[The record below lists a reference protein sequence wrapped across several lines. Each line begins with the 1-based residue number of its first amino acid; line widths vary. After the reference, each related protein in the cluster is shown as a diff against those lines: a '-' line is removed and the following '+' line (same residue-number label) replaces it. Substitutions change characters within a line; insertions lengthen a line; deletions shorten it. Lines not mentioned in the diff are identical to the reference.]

1 MVKNEKL
8 TSVKITQP
16 LFDKFKMACLEDN
29 FSFKKLADRA
39 IFLCDAVSS
48 HLGWHRLRNYHR
60 GSRTTWFSRRIAD
73 HRVADHHYRL
83 DDRTAQSRERKSQPD
98 RPVGPL

>member
-1 MVKNEKL
+1 MTKEEKL

-39 IFLCDAVSS
+39 IFLYLTDVEFRDKV
-48 HLGWHRLRNYHR
+48 HRINNIKLR
-60 GSRTTWFSRRIAD
+60 
-73 HRVADHHYRL
+73 
-83 DDRTAQSRERKSQPD
+83 K
-98 RPVGPL
+98 

>member
-1 MVKNEKL
+1 MTKEEKL

-39 IFLCDAVSS
+39 IFLYLTDEEFKKQV
-48 HLGWHRLRNYHR
+48 HKINNIKL
-60 GSRTTWFSRRIAD
+60 
-73 HRVADHHYRL
+73 
-83 DDRTAQSRERKSQPD
+83 K
-98 RPVGPL
+98 

>member
-1 MVKNEKL
+1 MTKEEKL

-39 IFLCDAVSS
+39 IFLYLTDKDFRDKI
-48 HLGWHRLRNYHR
+48 HKQNN
-60 GSRTTWFSRRIAD
+60 IKI
-73 HRVADHHYRL
+73 
-83 DDRTAQSRERKSQPD
+83 RK
-98 RPVGPL
+98 

>member
-1 MVKNEKL
+1 MIKNEKL

-39 IFLCDAVSS
+39 IYLYLTDNDFKQQV
-48 HLGWHRLRNYHR
+48 HKINNVK
-60 GSRTTWFSRRIAD
+60 I
-73 HRVADHHYRL
+73 
-83 DDRTAQSRERKSQPD
+83 K
-98 RPVGPL
+98 

>member
-1 MVKNEKL
+1 MVKQEKL

-39 IFLCDAVSS
+39 IFLYLTDK
-48 HLGWHRLRNYHR
+48 
-60 GSRTTWFSRRIAD
+60 TF
-73 HRVADHHYRL
+73 
-83 DDRTAQSRERKSQPD
+83 REKIHKQNNISIKNK
-98 RPVGPL
+98 

>member
-1 MVKNEKL
+1 MTKEEKL

-39 IFLCDAVSS
+39 IFLYLTDKDFRDKV
-48 HLGWHRLRNYHR
+48 HRINNIKLR
-60 GSRTTWFSRRIAD
+60 
-73 HRVADHHYRL
+73 
-83 DDRTAQSRERKSQPD
+83 K
-98 RPVGPL
+98 

>member
-1 MVKNEKL
+1 MGNVNIVLHFYNSYIFIYRYIIKVMAKDEKL

-39 IFLCDAVSS
+39 IFLYLTDKEFKQQV
-48 HLGWHRLRNYHR
+48 HKINNVK
-60 GSRTTWFSRRIAD
+60 I
-73 HRVADHHYRL
+73 
-83 DDRTAQSRERKSQPD
+83 K
-98 RPVGPL
+98 

>member
-1 MVKNEKL
+1 MNIVLRFYNSYIFIYRYIIKVMTKEEKL

-39 IFLCDAVSS
+39 IYLYLTDKDFRDKLHKINS
-48 HLGWHRLRNYHR
+48 
-60 GSRTTWFSRRIAD
+60 IKIK
-73 HRVADHHYRL
+73 
-83 DDRTAQSRERKSQPD
+83 Q
-98 RPVGPL
+98 

>member
-1 MVKNEKL
+1 MTKEEKL

-39 IFLCDAVSS
+39 IFLYLTDKDFRDKI
-48 HLGWHRLRNYHR
+48 HKQNNI
-60 GSRTTWFSRRIAD
+60 RI
-73 HRVADHHYRL
+73 
-83 DDRTAQSRERKSQPD
+83 KK
-98 RPVGPL
+98 

>member
-1 MVKNEKL
+1 MIKEEKL

-39 IFLCDAVSS
+39 IYLYLTDKDFKQQVHKINNVKL
-48 HLGWHRLRNYHR
+48 
-60 GSRTTWFSRRIAD
+60 
-73 HRVADHHYRL
+73 
-83 DDRTAQSRERKSQPD
+83 K
-98 RPVGPL
+98 